1 METPAHIEELVEGE
15 TVEEEKGQGGE
26 FGLEELEEG
35 GLEQETEEE
44 DGIVVKQV
52 VMSGEEVN
60 VDEIPKEPSVH
71 DQDSPPK
78 INTNKKGDNQS
89 KFSDIIYS
97 RVIQSSLIQASA
109 KKIVADE
116 TKEKESESLEELN
129 DVTPPSPYDTS
140 TDTDKEKKCAQC
152 DPGQPELSSTFE
164 SPEKGDTNC
173 AEFKDGKSVLQAFID
188 KMAENYM
195 KLNARSLIVAKNK
208 IRKIEKIRKK
218 DGQEERIR
226 YSSMAKLGKM
236 IADRINSRGDLLVK
250 SKKIRPCKPS
260 NLNKI
265 DKKHF
270 R

>member
-1 METPAHIEELVEGE
+1 MP
-15 TVEEEKGQGGE
+15 
-26 FGLEELEEG
+26 
-35 GLEQETEEE
+35 
-44 DGIVVKQV
+44 
-52 VMSGEEVN
+52 GEEVN

-97 RVIQSSLIQASA
+97 RVIQSSLVQESA

-140 TDTDKEKKCAQC
+140 TDTDKEKESKCAQC